1 MSNEIQ
7 QPDPRRLA
15 KLLRI
20 MVGPEEQWDDAAT
33 HLALELRGIDSEEAP
48 VRLVKLIE
56 REISSRTERGE
67 AVPTNLSEVLLNL
80 RSQYKMGEGLR
91 EAKDRIEEMFI
102 VGKVALD
109 SSSNQVSQSF
119 RQGITKLSKYDQN
132 ILNELA
138 VELMSAADSEI
149 NCTTEDGETF

>member
-20 MVGPEEQWDDAAT
+20 MLGPEEQWDDAAT
-33 HLALELRGIDSEEAP
+33 DLALELRGIDSDEAP

-80 RSQYKMGEGLR
+80 RSQYKISEGLG

-109 SSSNQVSQSF
+109 SSSNEVSQSN
-119 RQGITKLSKYDQN
+119 RQGLRKLSKYDQN
-132 ILNELA
+132 ILKELA
-138 VELMSAADSEI
+138 AELTSAEDS
-149 NCTTEDGETF
+149 D

>member
-1 MSNEIQ
+1 M
-7 QPDPRRLA
+7 L
-15 KLLRI
+15 
-20 MVGPEEQWDDAAT
+20 GPEEQWDDTAT
-33 HLALELRGIDSEEAP
+33 DLALELRGIDSDEAP

-80 RSQYKMGEGLR
+80 RSQYKISEGLG

-109 SSSNQVSQSF
+109 SSSNEVSQSN
-119 RQGITKLSKYDQN
+119 RQGLRKLSKYDQN
-132 ILNELA
+132 ILKELA
-138 VELMSAADSEI
+138 AELTSAADS
-149 NCTTEDGETF
+149 D

>member
-1 MSNEIQ
+1 M
-7 QPDPRRLA
+7 L
-15 KLLRI
+15 
-20 MVGPEEQWDDAAT
+20 GPEEQWDDAAT
-33 HLALELRGIDSEEAP
+33 DLALELRGIDSDEAP

-80 RSQYKMGEGLR
+80 RSQYKISEGLG

-109 SSSNQVSQSF
+109 SSSNEVSQSN
-119 RQGITKLSKYDQN
+119 RQGLRKLSKYDQN
-132 ILNELA
+132 ILKELA
-138 VELMSAADSEI
+138 AELTSAEDS
-149 NCTTEDGETF
+149 D